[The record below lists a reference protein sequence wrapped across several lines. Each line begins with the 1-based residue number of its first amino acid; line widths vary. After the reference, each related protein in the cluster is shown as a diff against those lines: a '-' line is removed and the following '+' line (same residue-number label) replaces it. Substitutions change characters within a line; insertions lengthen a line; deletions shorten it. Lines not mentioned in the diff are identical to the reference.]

1 MNTFWIVM
9 LVVGVTVALILVGGK
24 LIVMNKQIS
33 ALEQRPYSVTVTT
46 PDGTPALPAKTVPLT
61 LFPIGKDYI
70 IMSVVSEH
78 TDWLLEQINA
88 NGSVNR
94 IYENEVLNECQF
106 QVYLSDRVGQDDW
119 DALFALPEKLK
130 EIICQE

>member
-1 MNTFWIVM
+1 MRDFRIASVIAVVITAAIIGGITGIAIV
-9 LVVGVTVALILVGGK
+9 
-24 LIVMNKQIS
+24 

-46 PDGTPALPAKTVPLT
+46 PDGTPALPAQTVPLT
-61 LFPIGKDYI
+61 LFPMGKDYI

-119 DALFALPEKLK
+119 DALFALPEKLR